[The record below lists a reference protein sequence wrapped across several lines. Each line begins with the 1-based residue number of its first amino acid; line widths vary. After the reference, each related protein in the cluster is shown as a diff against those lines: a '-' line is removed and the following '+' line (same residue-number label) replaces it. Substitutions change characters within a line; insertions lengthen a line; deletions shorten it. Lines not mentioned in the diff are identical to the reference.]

1 MRARTPTRVG
11 MMLLKASV
19 AMAFGTAPLH
29 IVVTQTSA
37 GLELAYAF
45 AKDGGN
51 SSGSGSGGGDSS
63 GSASGGGDSSGSGSG
78 GDSSDSGR
86 GGGDDHSGGDNSGP
100 GSGDNDDRDRDNNRN
115 DDRDEHVHP
124 ATGVRVEIEGDNI
137 EVEFPDGT
145 KEEVENGR
153 FERKNALG
161 RTIVERPA
169 TARDVSRLRAFAG

>member
-1 MRARTPTRVG
+1 MRARTSFRVG

-19 AMAFGTAPLH
+19 AMTFAASPLH
-29 IVVTQTSA
+29 LVVTQDGA
-37 GLELAYAF
+37 GLELTSAF
-45 AKDGGN
+45 AKNGGD

-63 GSASGGGDSSGSGSG
+63 GSG
-78 GDSSDSGR
+78 SGR
-86 GGGDDHSGGDNSGP
+86 GGDAGDNDNSGP
-100 GSGDNDDRDRDNNRN
+100 GSGDDRGNGDHSGPGRGNDDRDRDRDRDRDDDRN
-115 DDRDEHVHP
+115 DARDEHVNP
-124 ATGVRVEIEGDNI
+124 ANGVRVEIEGNNI

-145 KEEVENGR
+145 KEEIENGR